1 MRIAVVGGKL
11 QGVEA
16 CYLARK
22 AGWQVRLV
30 DCCPDVLARGLC
42 DEFIG
47 VDICRADDLDRV
59 FGGVDVVLPA
69 LEDKAALDALLGFCA
84 ASGIACAFDPIA
96 YEISSSK
103 IASDRL
109 FAELGLPI
117 PRPWPEAAF
126 PLIAKPSG
134 SSGSKGI
141 RVLRN
146 RNDWVAAFPNAEA
159 LQGWVVQEYLEGPSY
174 SVEVIGFDGGSVP
187 YQITDLYMDAAYD
200 CKRVT
205 APTEL
210 PAALSTQFMRLSLTI
225 AEAVKLKGIMDV
237 EVILNNGQLKVLE
250 IDARIPSQTPTVVF
264 WSRGLNLVE
273 ILGKSFLGVELTTP
287 SAQTIEKAV
296 VYEHIRVSRGVLEV
310 GGEHLMTQ
318 LSGLHLRPD
327 FFGADEALTDFEPGR
342 TNWGA
347 TLIVCDNDRNAVW
360 QKRCEVLRGICRRF
374 GIERFLDLGPSLPT

>member
-30 DCCPDVLARGLC
+30 DRCPDVLARGMC

-47 VDICRADDLDRV
+47 ADICREDDLNRV
-59 FGGVDVVLPA
+59 FDGVDLVLPA
-69 LEDKAALDALLGFCA
+69 LENKEALGALLGFCTA
-84 ASGIACAFDPIA
+84 AMLPCAFDATA

-117 PRPWPEAAF
+117 PKPWPEAEF

-141 RVLRN
+141 RILRN
-146 RNDWVAAFPNAEA
+146 RDDWMAAFPNAEA
-159 LQGWVVQEYLEGPSY
+159 LKEWVIQEYLEGPSY
-174 SVEVIGFDGGSVP
+174 SIEVVGVDGGSVP
-187 YQITDLYMDAAYD
+187 FQITDLYMDADHD

-210 PAALSTQFMRLSLTI
+210 PRALATQFMSLSLII

-250 IDARIPSQTPTVVF
+250 IDARIPSQTPTAVF
-264 WSRGLNLVE
+264 WSSGLNLVE
-273 ILGKSFLGVELTTP
+273 ILGKSILGVELPHRST
-287 SAQTIEKAV
+287 QEVEKAV
-296 VYEHIRVSRGVLEV
+296 IYEHIRVSPGILEV
-310 GGEHLMTQ
+310 GGEHLITQ
-318 LSGLHLRPD
+318 LTGLHVFPD
-327 FFGADEALTDFEPGR
+327 FFGANEALTDFEPGR

-347 TLIVCDNDRNAVW
+347 TLIVCDNDRDAAW
-360 QKRCEVLRGICRRF
+360 QKRCEVLMDIRHRF
-374 GIERFLDLGPSLPT
+374 GIERFLDFGPSLP

>member
-22 AGWQVRLV
+22 AGWHVRLV
-30 DCCPDVLARGLC
+30 DRCPDVLARGMC

-47 VDICRADDLDRV
+47 ADICRKDDLGRV
-59 FGGVDVVLPA
+59 FGGVDLVLPA
-69 LEDKAALDALLGFCA
+69 LENKEALDAVLGFCTA
-84 ASGIACAFDPIA
+84 AMLPCAFDAIA

-109 FAELGLPI
+109 FAGLGLPI
-117 PRPWPEAAF
+117 PRPWPEAGF

-141 RVLRN
+141 RILRN
-146 RNDWVAAFPNAEA
+146 RDDVMATFPNAEA
-159 LQGWVVQEYLEGPSY
+159 LKGWVIQEYLEGPLY
-174 SVEVIGFDGGSVP
+174 SIEVIGVDSCSVP
-187 YQITDLYMDAAYD
+187 FQITDLYMDADHD

-210 PAALSTQFMRLSLTI
+210 PMAQSTQFMRLSLTI

-264 WSRGLNLVE
+264 WSSGLNLVE
-273 ILGKSFLGVELTTP
+273 ILGKTFLGVELPTR
-287 SAQTIEKAV
+287 SAQTVERAV
-296 VYEHIRVSRGVLEV
+296 IYEHIRVSPGILEV

-318 LSGLHLRPD
+318 LSGLHVFPD

-342 TNWGA
+342 THWGA
-347 TLIVCDNDRNAVW
+347 TLIVCDNDRDAAW
-360 QKRCEVLRGICRRF
+360 LKRCEVLMGIRHRF
-374 GIERFLDLGPSLPT
+374 GIERFLDLGPSLPR

>member
-11 QGVEA
+11 QGVET

-30 DCCPDVLARGLC
+30 DRCPDVLARGLC

-47 VDICRADDLDRV
+47 MDICRADDLDRV
-59 FGGVDVVLPA
+59 FGGVDLVLPA
-69 LEDKAALDALLGFCA
+69 LENKEALDALLGFCA
-84 ASGIACAFDPIA
+84 ASGRACAFDPIA

-103 IASDRL
+103 IVSDRL

-117 PRPWPEAAF
+117 PRQWPEAAF

-141 RVLRN
+141 RILCN
-146 RNDWVAAFPNAEA
+146 RNDLVAAFPNADA
-159 LQGWVVQEYLEGPSY
+159 MKGWVVQEYLEGPSY
-174 SVEVIGFDGGSVP
+174 SIEVIGFDGSTVP
-187 YQITDLYMDAAYD
+187 FQITDLYMDADHD

-210 PAALSTQFMRLSLTI
+210 PMALCTQFMSLSKTI

-264 WSRGLNLVE
+264 WSSGLNLVE
-273 ILGKSFLGVELTTP
+273 ILGKTFLGVAFP
-287 SAQTIEKAV
+287 SKLAQTVERAV
-296 VYEHIRVSRGVLEV
+296 IYEHIRVSHGILEV

-318 LSGLHLRPD
+318 LSKLHVLPD
-327 FFGADEALTDFEPGR
+327 FFGADEALTDFKPGR
-342 TNWGA
+342 THWGA
-347 TLIVCDNDRNAVW
+347 TLIICDNDRNAVW
-360 QKRCEVLRGICRRF
+360 QKRYEVLMGICRRF
-374 GIERFLDLGPSLPT
+374 GIERFLDLGPILAT

>member
-30 DCCPDVLARGLC
+30 DRCPDVLARGMC

-47 VDICRADDLDRV
+47 VDICREDDLDRV
-59 FGGVDVVLPA
+59 FGGVDLVLPA
-69 LEDKAALDALLGFCA
+69 LEDKEALDALLGFCA
-84 ASGIACAFDPIA
+84 ASGLPCAFDPIA
-96 YEISSSK
+96 YAISSSK

-134 SSGSKGI
+134 SSGSRGI
-141 RVLRN
+141 RILRN
-146 RNDWVAAFPNAEA
+146 RNDLIAAFPNAEA
-159 LQGWVVQEYLEGPSY
+159 LKEWVVQEYLEGPSY
-174 SVEVIGFDGGSVP
+174 SIEVIGSDGGTVAF
-187 YQITDLYMDAAYD
+187 QITDLYMDADHD

-210 PAALSTQFMRLSLTI
+210 PAALSTQFRRISMTI

-250 IDARIPSQTPTVVF
+250 IDARIPSQTPTAVF
-264 WSRGLNLVE
+264 WSSGLNLVE
-273 ILGKSFLGVELTTP
+273 ILGKTFLGVELP
-287 SAQTIEKAV
+287 SQSVQRRERAV
-296 VYEHIRVSRGVLEV
+296 IYEHIRVARGVLEV
-310 GGEHLMTQ
+310 GGEHRMTQ
-318 LSGLHLRPD
+318 LSGLHVLPD
-327 FFGADEALTDFEPGR
+327 FFGADEALTDYTPGR
-342 TNWGA
+342 TKWGA
-347 TLIVCDNDRNAVW
+347 TLVVCDNDRNGVW

-374 GIERFLDLGPSLPT
+374 GIEQFLDPGPSLPT